1 MSCRDE
7 PFSMTLCFKNLNSNE
22 EINNRMDEPTYDES
36 DEYKSY
42 YSDDVKEGKMERS
55 SSDSLGEGRNE
66 KGNEDRN
73 KEQNK

>member
-1 MSCRDE
+1 
-7 PFSMTLCFKNLNSNE
+7 
-22 EINNRMDEPTYDES
+22 MDEPTYDES